1 MSEEPEPGL
10 GEGNDDRVE
19 RDLRSRPW
27 IAVSALLAACGITS
41 MVAALFL
48 PDARALP
55 LLGLMLFVIAAGL
68 YTWTLLR
75 RLRRALEV
83 PEPDLGI
90 PKSMLDAQ
98 ADALSR
104 LEELTRRIEAKTRA
118 LKLERIE
125 EESYAHILGLDPDEI
140 AFIEWP
146 DDGLRDVVVV
156 YFIGQPP
163 IAYRLTIDQMNE
175 VAETINQRMDG
186 HDREDGQP

>member
-1 MSEEPEPGL
+1 VSEEPEPGI
-10 GEGNDDRVE
+10 GERNDDRAKV
-19 RDLRSRPW
+19 RSRPW
-27 IAVSALLAACGITS
+27 IAASAILASCGITA

-48 PDARALP
+48 PDTRSLP
-55 LLGLMLFVIAAGL
+55 FLGLMLFVTAAGL

-75 RLRRALEV
+75 RLRRALDQ
-83 PEPDLGI
+83 PDLDI

-98 ADALSR
+98 AESMSR

-118 LKLERIE
+118 LKLERVE

-140 AFIEWP
+140 AFMEWP

-186 HDREDGQP
+186 HDREDGQT